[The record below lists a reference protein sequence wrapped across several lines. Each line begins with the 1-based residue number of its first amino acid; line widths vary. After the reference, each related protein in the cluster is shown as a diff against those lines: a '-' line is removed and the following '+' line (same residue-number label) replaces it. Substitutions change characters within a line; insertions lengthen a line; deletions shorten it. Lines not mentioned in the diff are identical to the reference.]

1 MFLATLS
8 NEESVALIAVV
19 VVEYLIKEKR
29 YHDAMAVADIL
40 LDHYPSFA
48 YAMVKKGAAAYYL
61 LKTNFYDLYPT
72 AQDVPEDQRGYL
84 AYLQRVNQSTF
95 DRAESLG
102 WRQAER

>member
-1 MFLATLS
+1 VFLATLS

-72 AQDVPEDQRGYL
+72 AQDVPEDQRSYL